1 MMEFL
6 KTKDMMMKR
15 NVAAV
20 ILSLCFL
27 FGTALQVSA
36 DTYDELWKQVAKYEK
51 TDLPKSAYQVVQ
63 KIGEK
68 AEKENRKGQQLAAL
82 LYGCVLRQQI
92 VPDSF
97 YTDVPMLERRKR
109 ECGDEVLYAIYASVL
124 GELYSGNA
132 RRNRNYGHTK
142 AHPDSLREWSYDQFM
157 SASVESY
164 RQSVEH
170 PELLADVKASDFIPF
185 VEKGKDAAYFNG
197 DLLNVIVRR
206 AVEGRRDGT
215 DAAHVQQAEWYGSA
229 LKVYRNKG
237 NRQAELLMM
246 LDSVGVRN
254 DGPAYYRMMPPYWTT
269 PTEEETEKKVLASSQ
284 YLTYKKMLDN
294 FGDLPLSTEIYIA
307 MMKLPVTPALQV
319 KWAEEGIRNYPAYPR
334 TAELKNRVMQI
345 QNPFIDLNLP
355 SQFYPGREA
364 SCNAKHRH
372 LGGAELRWYLMPD
385 RYSAEDLR
393 NADRKGKLKA
403 EAMKNGRLVKTQKLS
418 WAEAQAWDSRHDTL
432 SLEVPALGGYVLML
446 VPDGASL
453 SQTAQVGIAGVTR
466 LHLFTQ
472 PLPGNR
478 VKVCVVDAMT
488 GAPVPDATV
497 TAWYNDKVHAMA
509 QTGRNGVAVMAEPE
523 VKDFYRWNLFFT
535 ASKGADKYMANRNE
549 YDRYVYRE
557 DGNREEVE
565 RVYTDRAIYRPGQT
579 VYVGGLCYVRNG
591 KEEKVVGGRSVLLAL
606 HDANGKKI
614 AEREVVS
621 DEMGKIST
629 DFVLPATGVSG
640 NYSVR
645 TSTRGTTFTV
655 EEYKRPTFEVTLQP
669 VTEIF
674 HAGDTVRLTGEVR
687 NFTGVPVRH
696 ARVTA
701 ESSISKLFRNYYGG
715 TNEKVRLD
723 TVYTDDEGKFVLPV
737 PVPQF
742 KGETVGF
749 GLRQEVEVEAMNGA
763 GETHKAQ
770 AMLPL
775 SRSGLQVALNVPE
788 HWEKTMLPDVAPKL
802 TTATGEPV
810 KDSVTLTCDLFRL
823 KGDTVREKIWKGK
836 AWQVRTPVKS
846 FGFEELPVGRY
857 ELSLHAVTAEDT
869 ADAVCPFVLFDKSDV
884 RPVEG
889 MKDWFHVLCDTISA
903 TTPAHLQV
911 GSTEKDVTLYYTL
924 FCKDKVLEDTLYE
937 FSDSVLNFTYPYRED
952 EGDGLSAHFTFV
964 KEGRIHHHETLLT
977 VKQPDKELR
986 FEWTTFRDRLQ
997 PGASETWKLRVLTPD
1012 GKPAPAQVMAAMYDA
1027 SLDQIRPHAWF
1038 LSHFLPKYYP
1048 YSGFNGTD
1056 FFSCNRNYLG
1066 YTKAMK
1072 LLSCKNLSFDSFNH
1086 RMMTYGGARGE
1097 VMSVVEHSVQLTGNG
1112 VRAMKLG
1119 SLNLKRDA
1127 GVDLQGKIAGL
1138 TMAAP
1143 QAAAMEAEAVEEDA
1157 GEETGGETAD
1167 FDNAQLRENLNETAF
1182 FYPRLTP
1189 DEKGDFT
1196 IEFTLPES
1204 LTSWKF
1210 MALAHTKDMMT
1221 GVFTDE
1227 VVASKEVMAQLNLP
1241 RFVRVGDR
1249 ATLSA
1254 SLYNLTETP
1263 LKGRVTIEVFDPAS
1277 GKSLWKDNRKLA
1289 LDASADTVVMFAYTP
1304 KEGIVLP
1311 ACRVLFEA
1319 GQYTDGEQRY
1329 LPVLENKEWL
1339 TQTLPFVVQG
1349 KGTTEI
1355 NLDGLFQNNH
1365 PDAVRR
1371 RLTVEY
1377 TANPLWYAVQA
1388 LPSVLEPRTDDALSL
1403 TAALYA
1409 SVLSSR
1415 LADRYPQLKTAAA
1428 EWMRN
1433 GQEQLKSPLETQE
1446 DLKGILLDE
1455 TPWVKDADA
1464 ETRRMQGLM
1473 QLFDANRQDDLQRGF
1488 CQNLKKLQNV
1498 DGGIGWFCSMRSNSY
1513 MTLRV
1518 AQLLGR
1524 AGMLSTDQAP
1534 DVLRQNVDLKKLM
1547 AYLTAELYEMT
1558 VNDKLQFK
1566 EHKTHLYGAE
1576 SWLSYLYVVS
1586 LADKTFINS
1595 AVQKDVDYA
1604 MSRLTDGM
1612 HGLNM
1617 SDKARAAVVLQHAG
1631 RKDEASQ
1638 LVRSLREHLVESS
1651 AGTHLEYPSN
1661 GYYSSDR
1668 KIETHVYVMEALQ
1681 AVGTA
1686 DEETMDGLC
1695 RWLLGQ
1701 KQVQAWST
1709 TVGSMNAVYALVNM
1723 QHGDLQLQASDE
1735 VSVLSP
1741 KGNELLH
1748 LASGESKLAGLGSV
1762 QASVEGKELE
1772 RGVGRIVVDKA
1783 EERPAAWGAAYA
1795 QFQLPLAEVETLAE
1809 GVGIRCEVSNINPKV
1824 GDRIVLRYVIT
1835 ADKDYEYVCLK
1846 AGRAACLEP
1855 VEAHTGYAYGSGLGY
1870 YREVRDASTNYF
1882 FERLPKGTYVLEAEQ
1897 YVERPGVYTV
1907 GVSKLN
1913 GVYAPEFGAY
1923 GNAPVLTVRQ

>member
-1 MMEFL
+1 MTVNRGL
-6 KTKDMMMKR
+6 WLC
-15 NVAAV
+15 
-20 ILSLCFL
+20 LSSLWLWCGATL
-27 FGTALQVSA
+27 EAGAE
-36 DTYDELWKQVAKYEK
+36 TYESLWKQVRAYEK
-51 TDLPKSAYQVVQ
+51 KDLPKSAYKVVQ
-63 KIGEK
+63 RIGTKADKEK
-68 AEKENRKGQQLAAL
+68 AKGQQLAAL
-82 LYGCVLRQQI
+82 LYGCVLRQQV

-109 ECGDEVLYAIYASVL
+109 ESDDEVMRAIYASVL
-124 GELYSGNA
+124 GELYSDNA
-132 RRNRNYGHTK
+132 GRNRNYGFTK
-142 AHPDSLREWSYDQFM
+142 AHPDSLREWPHIQFM
-157 SASVESY
+157 SASVENY

-170 PELLADVKASDFIPF
+170 PELLADVKAADFIPF

-215 DAAHVQQAEWYGSA
+215 DAARVQQAEWYGNA

-254 DGPAYYRMMPPYWTT
+254 DVSAYYRMMPPYWTT
-269 PTEEETEKKVLASSQ
+269 PTEEETEKKVLTSSQ
-284 YLTYKKMLDN
+284 YLTYKKMLDK

-307 MMKLPVTPALQV
+307 MMKLPVTSALQV
-319 KWAEEGIRNYPAYPR
+319 KWAEEGIRKYPAYPR
-334 TAELKNRVMQI
+334 TAVLKNRVAEL
-345 QNPFIDLNLP
+345 QNPFVSLDLSFQL
-355 SQFYPGREA
+355 YPEREA
-364 SCNAKHRH
+364 SCEAEHRH

-393 NADRKGKLKA
+393 NVDRKGKLKA

-418 WAEAQAWDSRHDTL
+418 WPEAPVWDSRRDTL
-432 SLEVPALGGYVLML
+432 PLEVPALGGYVLMM

-453 SQTAQVGIAGVTR
+453 AQAGQAEIVGVTR
-466 LHLFTQ
+466 MHLFTQ
-472 PLPGNR
+472 SLPGNR

-488 GAPVPDATV
+488 GAPVPEATV

-509 QTGRNGVAVMAEPE
+509 QTDRHGVVVMAEPDM
-523 VKDFYRWNLFFT
+523 KNFYRWNLSFT
-535 ASKGADKYMANRNE
+535 ASKGADKYMAKRRDG
-549 YDRYVYRE
+549 YSGYVYRE
-557 DGNREEVE
+557 DNNREETE

-579 VYVGGLCYVRNG
+579 VYVGGLCYIRNG

-645 TSTRGTTFTV
+645 TSTRGTTFAV

-701 ESSISKLFRNYYGG
+701 ESSFSNWFSSYYRG

-737 PVPQF
+737 PVRQLEG
-742 KGETVGF
+742 KTIWI
-749 GLRQEVEVEAMNGA
+749 GLRQKVEVEAMNGA

-775 SRSGLQVALNVPE
+775 SRSGLQVALNVPK
-788 HWEKTMLPDVAPKL
+788 HWEKAMLPDVAPTL
-802 TTATGEPV
+802 TTAAGEPV

-823 KGDTVREKIWKGK
+823 KGDKVREKIWQGK
-836 AWQVRTPVKS
+836 AWQVKTPVKS

-857 ELSLHAVTAEDT
+857 ELSLHAATAEDT
-869 ADAVCPFVLFDKSDV
+869 AEAVCPFVLFDKSDV

-889 MKDWFHVLCDTISA
+889 LKDWFHVLCDTISS

-937 FSDSVLNFTYPYRED
+937 FSDSVLNFTYPYRKD

-964 KEGRIHHHETLLT
+964 KEGRIYHHEALLT

-1038 LSHFLPKYYP
+1038 LRRFLPKFYP

-1056 FFSCNRNYLG
+1056 FFGRYRTSLG
-1066 YTKAMK
+1066 YTKPLKPLA
-1072 LLSCKNLSFDSFNH
+1072 CKYLSFDGFNH
-1086 RMMTYGGARGE
+1086 SLMTYGGARNE
-1097 VMSVVEHSVQLTGNG
+1097 VITIAECSMMLS
-1112 VRAMKLG
+1112 
-1119 SLNLKRDA
+1119 DA
-1127 GVDLQGKIAGL
+1127 GGREMAYGKQKAALNGRIAGL
-1138 TMAAP
+1138 DLAAP
-1143 QAAAMEAEAVEEDA
+1143 QAAAKAEAVEEDA
-1157 GEETGGETAD
+1157 VTETGGETAD
-1167 FDNAQLRENLNETAF
+1167 FDKAQLRENLNETAF

-1227 VVASKEVMAQLNLP
+1227 VVAAKEVMAQLNLP

-1249 ATLSA
+1249 ATLSS

-1304 KEGIVLP
+1304 KEGVALP

-1355 NLDGLFQNNH
+1355 NLDGLFQHNH
-1365 PDAVRR
+1365 PDAARR

-1473 QLFDANRQDDLQRGF
+1473 QLFDVNRQDDLQRGF

-1498 DGGIGWFCSMRSNSY
+1498 DGGIGWFCHMRSNPY

-1524 AGMLSTDQAP
+1524 AGMLSAGQAP

-1547 AYLTAELYEMT
+1547 VYLTAELHEMT
-1558 VNDKLQFK
+1558 VKDKKQFK

-1576 SWLSYLYVVS
+1576 SWLAYLYVVG
-1586 LADKTFINS
+1586 LADKSFINS
-1595 AVQKDVDYA
+1595 GVQKDVDYA
-1604 MSRLTDGM
+1604 MSRLMDGM

-1617 SDKARAAVVLQHAG
+1617 SDKARAAVVLQRAG

-1681 AVGTA
+1681 AAGTA
-1686 DEETMDGLC
+1686 DEKTMDGLC

-1723 QHGDLQLQASDE
+1723 QHGDLKLQASDE

-1741 KGNELLH
+1741 KGHELIH
-1748 LASGESKLAGLGSV
+1748 LTSGESQLAGLGSV

-1772 RGVGRIVVDKA
+1772 RGAGKLVVNKA

-1795 QFQLPLAEVETLAE
+1795 QFQLPLAEVDTQAK
-1809 GVGIRCEVSNINPKV
+1809 GVGIRCEVSNVNPKV
-1824 GDRIVLRYVIT
+1824 GDRVTLRYVIT
-1835 ADKDYEYVCLK
+1835 ADRDYEYVCLK

-1855 VEAHTGYAYGSGLGY
+1855 VDARSGYSYGNGLGY

-1897 YVERPGVYTV
+1897 YVERSGVYTV

-1913 GVYAPEFGAY
+1913 GVYAPEFSAY
-1923 GNAPVLTVRQ
+1923 GNAPVLTVRP

>member
-1 MMEFL
+1 MC
-6 KTKDMMMKR
+6 
-15 NVAAV
+15 
-20 ILSLCFL
+20 LSSLWLWCGATL
-27 FGTALQVSA
+27 EAGAE
-36 DTYDELWKQVAKYEK
+36 TYESLWKQVRAYEK
-51 TDLPKSAYQVVQ
+51 KDLPKSAYKVVQ
-63 KIGEK
+63 RIGTKADKEK
-68 AEKENRKGQQLAAL
+68 AKGQQLAAL
-82 LYGCVLRQQI
+82 LYGCVLRQQV

-109 ECGDEVLYAIYASVL
+109 ESDDEVMRAIYASVL
-124 GELYSGNA
+124 GELYDGNA
-132 RRNRNYGHTK
+132 RRNRNYGHTE
-142 AHPDSLREWSYDQFM
+142 AHPDSLREWSYNQFKAA
-157 SASVESY
+157 SAENF
-164 RQSVEH
+164 RQSMAH
-170 PELLADVKASDFIPF
+170 PELLAEVKAADFIPF
-185 VEKGKDAAYFNG
+185 VEKGRDAAYFNG

-206 AVEGRRDGT
+206 AVNNLSGKANECREQK
-215 DAAHVQQAEWYGSA
+215 AAWYGST
-229 LKVYRNKG
+229 LRVYRNKG

-246 LDSVGVRN
+246 LDSVDEANGSSDFHLPVS
-254 DGPAYYRMMPPYWTT
+254 PYKAE
-269 PTEEETEKKVLASSQ
+269 PTEADVERRVLASGQ
-284 YLTYKKMLDN
+284 YRTYTEMLDK
-294 FGDLPLSTEIYIA
+294 FGDLPLSAEIYIA
-307 MMKLPVTPALQV
+307 MTDLPVTPALQV
-319 KWAEEGIRNYPAYPR
+319 KWAEEGIRKYPAYPR
-334 TAELKNRVMQI
+334 TAMLKNRVAQL
-345 QNPFIDLNLP
+345 QNPFVNLDLSFQL
-355 SQFYPGREA
+355 YPERGA
-364 SCNAKHRH
+364 SCEAYHRN
-372 LGGAELRWYLMPD
+372 LSGAELRWYLMPD
-385 RYSAEDLR
+385 RFSTQDLR
-393 NADRKGKLKA
+393 DLEGKGRLKA
-403 EAMKNGRLVKTQKLS
+403 EALRSGRMVKKQRLS
-418 WAEAQAWDSRHDTL
+418 WSEAPVWDSRHDTL
-432 SLEVPALGGYVLML
+432 PLEVPALGGYVLMM

-453 SQTAQVGIAGVTR
+453 AQAGQAEIVGVTR
-466 LHLFTQ
+466 MHLFTQ
-472 PLPGNR
+472 SLPGNR

-488 GAPVPDATV
+488 GAPVPEATV

-509 QTGRNGVAVMAEPE
+509 QTDRHGVVVMAEPDM
-523 VKDFYRWNLFFT
+523 KNFYRWNLSFT
-535 ASKGADKYMANRNE
+535 ASKEADKYMAKRRDG
-549 YDRYVYRE
+549 YSGYVYRE
-557 DGNREEVE
+557 DNNREETE

-579 VYVGGLCYVRNG
+579 VYVGGLCYIRNG

-645 TSTRGTTFTV
+645 TSTRGTTFAV

-701 ESSISKLFRNYYGG
+701 ESSFSNWFSSYYRG

-723 TVYTDDEGKFVLPV
+723 TVYTDDEGKFVLTV
-737 PVPQF
+737 PVRQLEG
-742 KGETVGF
+742 KTIWI
-749 GLRQEVEVEAMNGA
+749 GLRQKVEVEAMNGA

-775 SRSGLQVALNVPE
+775 SRSGLQVALNVPK
-788 HWEKTMLPDVAPKL
+788 HWEKAMLPDVAPTL

-823 KGDTVREKIWKGK
+823 KGDKVREKIWQGK
-836 AWQVRTPVKS
+836 AWQVKTPVKS

-857 ELSLHAVTAEDT
+857 ELSLHAATAEDT
-869 ADAVCPFVLFDKSDV
+869 AEAVCPFVLFDKSDV

-889 MKDWFHVLCDTISA
+889 MKDWFHVLCDTISS

-937 FSDSVLNFTYPYRED
+937 FSDSVLNFTYPYRAD

-964 KEGRIHHHETLLT
+964 KEGRIYHHEALLT

-1012 GKPAPAQVMAAMYDA
+1012 GKPASAQVMAAMYDA

-1038 LSHFLPKYYP
+1038 LRRFLPKFYP

-1056 FFSCNRNYLG
+1056 FFSCNRTYLG

-1086 RMMTYGGARGE
+1086 RMMTYGGVRDE

-1112 VRAMKLG
+1112 VKAMKLG
-1119 SLNLKRDA
+1119 SLNVKRDA
-1127 GVDLQGKIAGL
+1127 GVDLQGRIAGL
-1138 TMAAP
+1138 KMAAP
-1143 QAAAMEAEAVEEDA
+1143 QAVAMEEEAVEEDA
-1157 GEETGGETAD
+1157 VTETGGETAD
-1167 FDNAQLRENLNETAF
+1167 FDKAQLRENLNETAF

-1227 VVASKEVMAQLNLP
+1227 VVAAKEVMAQLNLP

-1304 KEGIVLP
+1304 KEGVALP

-1355 NLDGLFQNNH
+1355 NLDGLFQHNH
-1365 PDAVRR
+1365 PDAARR

-1428 EWMRN
+1428 EWMRH

-1473 QLFDANRQDDLQRGF
+1473 QLFDVNRQDDLQRGF

-1498 DGGIGWFCSMRSNSY
+1498 DGGIGWFSSMRSNPY

-1524 AGMLSTDQAP
+1524 AGMLSTEQAP

-1558 VNDKLQFK
+1558 VKDKKQFR

-1576 SWLSYLYVVS
+1576 SWLSYLYVIG
-1586 LADKTFINS
+1586 LADKSFINS
-1595 AVQKDVDYA
+1595 GVQKDVDYA
-1604 MSRLTDGM
+1604 MSRLMDGM

-1617 SDKARAAVVLQHAG
+1617 SDKARAAVVLQRAG

-1681 AVGTA
+1681 AAGTA
-1686 DEETMDGLC
+1686 DEKTMDGLC

-1723 QHGDLQLQASDE
+1723 QHGDLKLQASDE

-1741 KGNELLH
+1741 KGHELMH
-1748 LASGESKLAGLGSV
+1748 LASGESQLAGLGSV
-1762 QASVEGKELE
+1762 QASMEGKELE
-1772 RGVGRIVVDKA
+1772 RGAGKLVVNKA

-1795 QFQLPLAEVETLAE
+1795 QFQLPLAEVDTQAE
-1809 GVGIRCEVSNINPKV
+1809 GVGIRCEVSNMNPKV
-1824 GDRIVLRYVIT
+1824 GDRVTLRYVIT
-1835 ADKDYEYVCLK
+1835 ADRDYEYVCLK

-1855 VEAHTGYAYGSGLGY
+1855 VEARSGYSYGNGLGY

-1897 YVERPGVYTV
+1897 YVERSGVYTV

-1913 GVYAPEFGAY
+1913 GVYAPEFSAY
-1923 GNAPVLTVRQ
+1923 GNAPVLTVRP